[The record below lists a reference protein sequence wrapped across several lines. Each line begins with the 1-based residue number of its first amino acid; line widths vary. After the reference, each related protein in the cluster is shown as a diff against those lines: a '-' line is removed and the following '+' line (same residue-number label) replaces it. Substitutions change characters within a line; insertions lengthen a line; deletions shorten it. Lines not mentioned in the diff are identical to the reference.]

1 MLGDYPQETL
11 HHFAQWLNGWLVD
24 WYDFELD
31 SGWRWPNFLDHIPS
45 SRLPQIKFS
54 AISFQRLAFK
64 ATLITKVW
72 CFSDIRTTA
81 TVKNETEIWQ
91 RCTMS
96 FTKRLLTY
104 WLKITCL
111 EKPSDSLKFWL
122 EDVSAIV
129 QYGDSNKIESLMLCK
144 TGLANV
150 ELPLGTENNL
160 AFSNRR
166 FEKWPKRLA
175 AEMNHFDKSV
185 EVFY

>member
-1 MLGDYPQETL
+1 MLRFLSLQIQAWTPFIGLGPRWNCHHPARLNRPSQLSSKLAFDDNQNLMRGDYPQETL

-64 ATLITKVW
+64 ATLIIKVW

-81 TVKNETEIWQ
+81 TVENVTEIWQ

-111 EKPSDSLKFWL
+111 EIPSDSLKFWL
-122 EDVSAIV
+122 EDDSAIF
-129 QYGDSNKIESLMLCK
+129 Q
-144 TGLANV
+144 
-150 ELPLGTENNL
+150 
-160 AFSNRR
+160 
-166 FEKWPKRLA
+166 
-175 AEMNHFDKSV
+175 
-185 EVFY
+185 